1 MIGTVLISV
10 AALLIAVFGC
20 AWVKPIA
27 PKAEPR
33 CADRPKPRS
42 RDETA
47 LGSDD
52 ALSER

>member
-1 MIGTVLISV
+1 MIGTILISV

-33 CADRPKPRS
+33 CADRPKRS
-42 RDETA
+42 GEETA

-52 ALSER
+52 ALSQR